1 MVAVKEAVTA
11 DGAFI
16 HLADTQRQLVA
27 QSRRIAQAFAPVD
40 GPENDGYLFLALRSR
55 FLDSVQERINMP
67 VWKHLFP
74 RTIFLTIAAFKEMAA
89 AHVREIIPVLGDQSG
104 TVLRRV
110 IARKT
115 AKQRLHQFIVISGP
129 LREREAAHGLGLW
142 IEEAKL
148 AVQIGVADFGN
159 VDLTQQGNQPVIGTF
174 RPSKP

>member
-1 MVAVKEAVTA
+1 NGGYLI
-11 DGAFI
+11 GAFR
-16 HLADTQRQLVA
+16 AR
-27 QSRRIAQAFAPVD
+27 
-40 GPENDGYLFLALRSR
+40 LFNGI
-55 FLDSVQERINMP
+55 QERIDAS
-67 VWKHLFP
+67 VRQHLLP
-74 RTIFLTIAAFKEMAA
+74 ADVSSFKEMAA

-159 VDLTQQGNQPVIGTF
+159 VDLAQQGN
-174 RPSKP
+174 